1 MSANLEVGMKKFRA
15 ILLVILLAG
24 STLWAAQTK
33 PKKSLNKHAPAR
45 ASKTANREEHTVR
58 RPYAELLISELNS
71 EDPSRWTERMQTHAS
86 VSGFVTNVAK
96 GEDGDL
102 NVRICENPKVEGMD
116 RNHCFVAKCIPE
128 IPCDLPPIGK
138 PITVRGITRYD
149 AKAGAHWWEIHPVE
163 QIEK

>member
-1 MSANLEVGMKKFRA
+1 MNKFRVA
-15 ILLVILLAG
+15 FVVTLVAASVVWAG
-24 STLWAAQTK
+24 QT
-33 PKKSLNKHAPAR
+33 SR
-45 ASKTANREEHTVR
+45 KTAAVKHPGAKVTNTSSGKHEERMTK
-58 RPYAELLISELNS
+58 RPYAELLIGELNG

-86 VSGFVTNVAK
+86 VSGFVTNITK
-96 GEDGDL
+96 GEDGDI

-128 IPCDLPPIGK
+128 IPCELPAVGK
-138 PITVRGITRYD
+138 PITVKGITRYD

>member
-1 MSANLEVGMKKFRA
+1 MKKFSA
-15 ILLVILLAG
+15 ILLAALLAAL
-24 STLWAAQTK
+24 TLRAQSK
-33 PKKSLNKHAPAR
+33 PKKISKKHAAATKATGT
-45 ASKTANREEHTVR
+45 ASKREEHTVR

-86 VSGFVTNVAK
+86 VSGFVTHVAK

-128 IPCDLPPIGK
+128 IPCDLPAMGK

-163 QIEK
+163 KVEK